1 MATEK
6 DIKEKWGEL
15 LQYAKEHAT
24 GEGFH
29 RGYRWLQDSFNEY
42 LDMSEKVPGFG
53 MGGQPG
59 SKFNREVLAGKIVLA
74 LGPYVGGA
82 HLLDDEQLDR
92 LKESL
97 QDIVENPTLGRGLK
111 FS

>member
-1 MATEK
+1 MTEK

-15 LQYAKEHAT
+15 LQYAKENAT

-42 LDMSEKVPGFG
+42 LAMSDEVPGYG

-59 SKFNREVLAGKIVLA
+59 SQHNRQVLTEKIILA
-74 LGPYVGGA
+74 LEPYVGGR
-82 HLLDDEQLDR
+82 HVLDDAQLAK

-97 QDIVENPTLGRGLK
+97 KDIVDNPTLGRGLK
-111 FS
+111 L

>member
-1 MATEK
+1 MTTEK

-24 GEGFH
+24 GEGMH

-42 LDMSEKVPGFG
+42 LAMSDEVPGYSI
-53 MGGQPG
+53 GGQPG
-59 SKFNREVLAGKIVLA
+59 SQFNRQVLAGKIVLA

-82 HLLDDEQLDR
+82 HLLNDEQQDR
-92 LKESL
+92 LKKSL
-97 QDIVENPTLGRGLK
+97 DGIVTEQSQQRGLRI
-111 FS
+111 